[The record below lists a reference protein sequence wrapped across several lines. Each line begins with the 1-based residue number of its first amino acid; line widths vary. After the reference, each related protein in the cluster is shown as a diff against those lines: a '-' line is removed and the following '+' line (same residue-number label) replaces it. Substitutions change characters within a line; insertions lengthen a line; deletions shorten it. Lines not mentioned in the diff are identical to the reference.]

1 MPRNIEI
8 KAKVHD
14 FKQLLETSSQ
24 LSDTKE
30 AVLVQHDV
38 FYKVTN
44 GRLKLRSREEDG
56 KKESELIF
64 YSRPDGDGP
73 KLSDFTVSPVPD
85 FDTMNTALTS
95 SCGVKGEV
103 KKERHLFMVGQ
114 TRVHCDKVTDLGE
127 YMELEVMLKDGQSE
141 KEGMDIAECLMMQLG
156 ISKSDLV
163 SGAYLDLKD
172 KLGVHSEK

>member
-1 MPRNIEI
+1 
-8 KAKVHD
+8 
-14 FKQLLETSSQ
+14 
-24 LSDTKE
+24 
-30 AVLVQHDV
+30 
-38 FYKVTN
+38 
-44 GRLKLRSREEDG
+44 
-56 KKESELIF
+56 
-64 YSRPDGDGP
+64 
-73 KLSDFTVSPVPD
+73 
-85 FDTMNTALTS
+85 
-95 SCGVKGEV
+95 
-103 KKERHLFMVGQ
+103 MVGQ